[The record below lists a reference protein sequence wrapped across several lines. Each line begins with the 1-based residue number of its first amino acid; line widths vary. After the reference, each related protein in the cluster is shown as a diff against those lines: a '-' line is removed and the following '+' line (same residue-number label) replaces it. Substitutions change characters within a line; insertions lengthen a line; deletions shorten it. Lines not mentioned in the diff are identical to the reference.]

1 MSNFVIRYLAFTIF
15 LFLGLGIDA
24 VQATETRKVGFLVEG
39 ERVVGDLYLPENFN
53 PETQYPSA
61 VVTGSV
67 TSVKEQNSGVYA
79 RELAERGYIALA
91 FDHRYWG
98 ASEGYPR
105 ALEDPFSKVEDI
117 KAAVDFLVS
126 TEGVNPSQIY
136 GVGVCAGSG
145 YMAVATAED
154 ERIQSTAFVAGAFT
168 SPQVFESIFGA
179 EGFESAKEEAETR
192 VKSFEET
199 GIVDYRLA
207 VDRNDIESGAIPD
220 PLAID
225 YYLKRARTAG
235 WQNRMAKMSMAYMF
249 QFDSMAA
256 ARSIATPALVIHSDG
271 AVSSQTA
278 RNFHDALGGEKS
290 LVWLGTTNHFNFYD
304 DDSTVDA
311 SVNAID
317 EFFVSA
323 KN

>member
-1 MSNFVIRYLAFTIF
+1 MRYHLAFITF
-15 LFLGLGIDA
+15 LFLGLGIDT
-24 VQATETRKVGFLVEG
+24 VQAAETRKISFLVEG
-39 ERVVGDLYLPENFN
+39 ERIVGDLHLPEKFN
-53 PETQYPSA
+53 PETQYPSV

-79 RELAERGYIALA
+79 KSLAERGYIALA

-117 KAAVDFLVS
+117 RAAVDFLVS
-126 TEGVNPSQIY
+126 TEGVNPSEIY

-154 ERIQSTAFVAGAFT
+154 ERIQATAFVAGAYT
-168 SPQVFESIFGA
+168 SPTVFESWFGGA
-179 EGFESAKEEAETR
+179 EGLETAKDEAEVQ

-207 VDRNDIESGAIPD
+207 VNRNNIESGAIPD

-225 YYLKRARTAG
+225 YYLNRARTAG
-235 WQNRMAKMSMAYMF
+235 WQNRMAKMSMAYLF

-256 ARSIATPALVIHSDG
+256 ARSITTPALVVHSDG
-271 AVSSQTA
+271 AVSSDTA
-278 RNFHDALGGEKS
+278 KEFYSVLEGDKS
-290 LVWLGTTNHFNFYD
+290 LTWLESANHFNFYD
-304 DDSTVDA
+304 DSETVNA
-311 SVNAID
+311 SIDAID
-317 EFFVSA
+317 EFFDRTE
-323 KN
+323 NY